1 MFVSDSKP
9 SWSPVRALRLVL
21 LLGLLLGW
29 DHFSDA
35 HKVAKGNHA
44 QDDAGVRTMQP
55 RTSYIGVVD
64 SFDKS
69 KVAFSGGFKSPFR
82 LIAEDGETSRSTAS
96 PRNAVHTVHTPPAAS
111 DEALGSTIPVSWTA
125 AAGTDLVDVH
135 ICRDKVLD
143 PSACVRVRSAMKAQ
157 KFGES
162 GNSFTLR
169 IGGEI
174 HGGKKKSWQMPQEP
188 CKLGLN

>member
-1 MFVSDSKP
+1 MRVAARVAMFVSDSKP

-44 QDDAGVRTMQP
+44 QDDAAVEAAAAP
-55 RTSYIGVVD
+55 PVIH
-64 SFDKS
+64 K
-69 KVAFSGGFKSPFR
+69 P
-82 LIAEDGETSRSTAS
+82 AENDQIID
-96 PRNAVHTVHTPPAAS
+96 NTVT
-111 DEALGSTIPVSWTA
+111 VSWTA
-125 AAGTDLVDVH
+125 AAGTGFVDVH

-162 GNSFTLR
+162 GNSFTLH
-169 IGGEI
+169 IGGETR
-174 HGGKKKSWQMPQEP
+174 GGKKKSWQMPQEP